1 MARGAVRIDA
11 APGTK
16 WMMLA
21 TVRQVFSTYTAAGD
35 VLALDSAAYAVP
47 LIGGPEQSF

>member
-1 MARGAVRIDA
+1 MARGVVLIDA

-21 TVRQVFSTYTAAGD
+21 TTRQVFTSFDAAG
-35 VLALDSAAYAVP
+35 VLLEFDSAAYPVQ
-47 LIGGPEQSF
+47 LLGGPEQTF